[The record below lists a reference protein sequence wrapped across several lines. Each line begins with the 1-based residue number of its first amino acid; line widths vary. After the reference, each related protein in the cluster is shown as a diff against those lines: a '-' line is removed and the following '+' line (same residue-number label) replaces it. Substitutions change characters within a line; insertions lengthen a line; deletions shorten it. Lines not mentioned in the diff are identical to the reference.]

1 MSNEEILKYTG
12 STEKTFILSGGRSP
26 ESKDLRT
33 DDTAVLTIVR
43 RSFDSLSLAQDDRN
57 RKGSKTKTRKTEV
70 FRVNAASLIRD

>member
-12 STEKTFILSGGRSP
+12 STEKPVILSGGRSP

-43 RSFDSLSLAQDDRN
+43 RSFDSLSLAQDDRY
-57 RKGSKTKTRKTEV
+57 RRWEAKQKPGRPKS
-70 FRVNAASLIRD
+70 SG

>member
-12 STEKTFILSGGRSP
+12 STEKPVILSGGRSP

-43 RSFDSLSLAQDDRN
+43 RSFDSLALAQDDR
-57 RKGSKTKTRKTEV
+57 
-70 FRVNAASLIRD
+70 